1 MPRQKRILIVRP
13 DRVGDVV
20 MITPMI
26 RELRRTFPDAFIG
39 TLTQP
44 HTSQIL
50 LHNPQL
56 DVRITDDMEKDSFW
70 TVVREIRSYKFTHA
84 LLVMPTE
91 RAAYQLFLAGIP
103 YRTGVGHKL
112 YEIITLMRSVSRN
125 NYIPLRHEADFC
137 MDLARKIGVTTT
149 NIQPEL
155 FVSPDEKSA
164 ANTLLSS
171 LGAPPENKRVLFHTG
186 SRGSAPNWHEAEYA
200 ELLRGMFATYD
211 LANVKILLTAA
222 EMSDAFIRQAKEI
235 GGDAIIPVADKLPSL
250 RDFICAISVCDL
262 MICSSTGPIH
272 LADGLDI
279 PCVGLHCCRPM
290 SCSTHWG
297 VINKKS
303 VNLDAPAAL
312 CAQHCSTDQNTCSLH
327 LSLPVATVLNSLKQF
342 LSKK

>member
-1 MPRQKRILIVRP
+1 MSRQKRILIVRP

-26 RELRRTFPDAFIG
+26 RELRRTYPDAFIG

-50 LHNPQL
+50 LHNPHL
-56 DVRITDDMEKDSFW
+56 DVRITDDMKKDSYW
-70 TVVREIRSYKFTHA
+70 SVVREIRSHKFTHA

-103 YRTGVGHKL
+103 NRIGVGHKL
-112 YEIITLMRSVSRN
+112 YELITLMRSVSRN

-155 FVSPDEKSA
+155 FVSPEEKASA
-164 ANTLLSS
+164 KAALAV
-171 LGAPPENKRVLFHTG
+171 LGVPPESKLIVFHTG
-186 SRGSAPNWHEAEYA
+186 SRGSAPNWHEDEYI
-200 ELLRGMFATYD
+200 ELLRGMFTTYD
-211 LANVKILLTAA
+211 LSNTKILLTAI
-222 EMSDAFIRQAKEI
+222 EMSPGFIQQAREL
-235 GGDAIIPVADKLPSL
+235 GGDHIIPVADSLPSL
-250 RDFICAISVCDL
+250 RDLIAVISCADL

-312 CAQHCSTDQNTCSLH
+312 CTQHCSTDQNACSLH
-327 LSLPVATVLNSLKQF
+327 LSLPVNNVLNSLKQF
-342 LSKK
+342 LSNK